1 MLQPLQQI
9 HVLLVEDDE
18 DTARL
23 VGRVLS
29 LSVAASFV
37 VTRAGDLQSA
47 LALIEREPFDVVL
60 LDLTL
65 PDGGSMS
72 TLAAAGAI
80 ARHVPIAILTSTD
93 EDDLV
98 RLAARIGVQEY
109 LVKGEHGSR
118 ALERALLAAIERHRW
133 MRHRTEAA

>member
-1 MLQPLQQI
+1 MLEPPKPI

-23 VGRVLS
+23 VSRVLS
-29 LSVAASFV
+29 ISVAASFV
-37 VTRAGDLQSA
+37 VTRAGDLQTA
-47 LALIEREPFDVVL
+47 LGLIEREPFDILL
-60 LDLTL
+60 LDLSL

-80 ARHVPIAILTSTD
+80 ARHLPIAILTSSD

-98 RLAARIGVQEY
+98 RLSARVGVQEY
-109 LVKGEHGSR
+109 LVKGEQGSR
-118 ALERALLAAIERHRW
+118 GLERALLAAIERHHWVRY
-133 MRHRTEAA
+133 RDEAA

>member
-1 MLQPLQQI
+1 MLEPLESI

-23 VGRVLS
+23 VSRVLS
-29 LSVAASFV
+29 LSVAASFF
-37 VTRAGDLQSA
+37 VTRAGDLQTA
-47 LALIEREPFDVVL
+47 LGLIERETFDVLL
-60 LDLTL
+60 LDLSL

-80 ARHVPIAILTSTD
+80 ARHVPIAILTGTD

-109 LVKGEHGSR
+109 LVKGEQGSR
-118 ALERALLAAIERHRW
+118 SLERALLAAIERHHW
-133 MRHRTEAA
+133 VRHRTEAA